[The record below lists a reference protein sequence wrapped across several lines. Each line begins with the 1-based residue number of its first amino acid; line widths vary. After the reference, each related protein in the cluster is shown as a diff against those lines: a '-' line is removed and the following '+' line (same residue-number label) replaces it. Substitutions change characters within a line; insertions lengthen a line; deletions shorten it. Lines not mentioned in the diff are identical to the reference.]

1 MSPRWFRSGLL
12 LSVACSDGEVRS
24 DEQPRLVFGCEE
36 GRVAAYL
43 VMGESSVVESGSTT
57 DQAVR
62 VDLDSAPACIESAP

>member
-1 MSPRWFRSGLL
+1 MCRRWFWSGLL
-12 LSVACSDGEVRS
+12 LSVACSDAEVRS

-36 GRVAAYL
+36 GRVVAYL
-43 VMGESSVVESGSTT
+43 VVSGSSEVESGFME